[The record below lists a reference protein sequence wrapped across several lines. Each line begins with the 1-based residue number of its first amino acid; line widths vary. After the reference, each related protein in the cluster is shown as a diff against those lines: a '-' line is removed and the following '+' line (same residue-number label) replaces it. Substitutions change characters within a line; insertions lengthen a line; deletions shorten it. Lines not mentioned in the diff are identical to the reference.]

1 LIQYQPNGWRKK
13 AGTKFNINQFKL
25 EQLSVEKTE
34 IDLWLL
40 FTEPGVFFF
49 YFCPSSSWVYIKF
62 KLIFN

>member
-49 YFCPSSSWVYIKF
+49 LFLPLK
-62 KLIFN
+62 